1 MLKRAPQA
9 GVAIIVLLGICLSA
23 AAQPPQRPMPDEPG
37 PILNPGEI
45 QKWFD
50 AYMIVQAQQQL
61 GLSDDQFP
69 KFIVRLK
76 NLQEIRRRNQQARQ
90 QILGDLRRMLG
101 RPRAPANPDEGQ
113 IRDRL
118 KALQDLE
125 GRAPAELRNAYEAV
139 DELLD
144 ARQQARFRVFEEE
157 MERRKFDLLSRA
169 RRPVQRGRGQL

>member
-1 MLKRAPQA
+1 MKTTACVGL
-9 GVAIIVLLGICLSA
+9 VVLLGVCLTA
-23 AAQPPQRPMPDEPG
+23 AAQPPQRGALPNQPEG
-37 PILNPGEI
+37 PVFSPGEI

-61 GLSDDQFP
+61 GLSDEQYP
-69 KFIVRLK
+69 KFIIRLK
-76 NLQEIRRRNQQARQ
+76 DLHEVRRRSQQGRQ
-90 QILGDLRRMLG
+90 QILADLRRMLG
-101 RPRAPANPDEGQ
+101 RPRAPANPDEAQ

-125 GRAPAELRNAYEAV
+125 SRAAVELRKAYDGI

-169 RRPVQRGRGQL
+169 RRPGQRGRGQI